1 MTTHRGVFQSV
12 VGSTGF
18 LIGLI
23 LLVWPVGILEAGT
36 VVQLAWNPNTESDL
50 AGYRIHSGTSS
61 GSYTRPTIDVG
72 NVTAFSVTNLTA
84 TTTYYFVV
92 TAYDRAGNEG
102 SPSNE
107 VAVQPGP
114 TTLPTITSAVE
125 LDTGQSG
132 STYLLQAGQLT
143 IQVNG
148 GNFQSGVIVGL
159 GSNISVGPTSLT
171 GSGLLTASIAISSSA
186 VLGPRTVTVTNP
198 DGGAASKA
206 NALTVVKTA
215 DINRDCK
222 IDLLDLNLLAR
233 AWNTLSTDGAYI
245 AAADLDSDGDV
256 GGIDLDIIVTYFGLQ
271 LAVCP

>member
-23 LLVWPVGILEAGT
+23 LLLWPAGILEAST
-36 VVQLAWNPNTESDL
+36 VVQLAWNPNTETDL
-50 AGYRIHSGTSS
+50 AGYRIYSGTSP
-61 GSYTRPTIDVG
+61 GSYTRPMINVG
-72 NVTAFSVTNLTA
+72 NVNAYTVTNLTA

-92 TAYDRAGNEG
+92 TAYDSAGNE
-102 SPSNE
+102 SLRSNE
-107 VAVQPGP
+107 VAVQPTP

-125 LDTGQSG
+125 LDTDPIGSAYISQSG
-132 STYLLQAGQLT
+132 NLT

-148 GNFQSGVIVGL
+148 TNFQSGAIVGL
-159 GSNISVGPTSLT
+159 GSNISVGPTSLI
-171 GSGLLTASIAISSSA
+171 GSGILTASIVISPSA
-186 VLGPRTVTVTNP
+186 TLGPRTATVTNP
-198 DGGAASKA
+198 DGGAASKP

-233 AWNTLSTDGAYI
+233 AWNTLSSDGAYI
-245 AAADLDSDGDV
+245 AAADLDGDGDV